1 MRCRAAL
8 VLLASL
14 VFAFA
19 STSALAASN
28 SKKTSARLFGSPFMK
43 GHAKY
48 QERSKNGKTDQR
60 FNVHISRALPL
71 QTLEVSVNGQ
81 PVGTVVTNFAGNGKL
96 HLRTGG
102 KGSADPLPDGFP
114 SLGTGD
120 IVSVGPLTGIC
131 FGKGDDAE
139 FEVKG
144 EVDVN
149 GAEYEASYRERI
161 HHGAL
166 ERTFEAEIEVGEIS
180 QDVPVF
186 INDVFFGTVSTDV
199 NGNGELELSSRPDDD
214 DGDEQLMPDDFPS
227 LQPGDVVRIG
237 NTLVTLAADDD
248 DDGQG
253 DDDDGDDDGDD
264 GGGGDD

>member
-1 MRCRAAL
+1 MHCRAAF
-8 VLLASL
+8 VLFASL
-14 VFAFA
+14 VFAFG
-19 STSALAASN
+19 STSALAAN
-28 SKKTSARLFGSPFMK
+28 STKTSARLFGSPFMK

-48 QERSKNGKTDQR
+48 QERAKNGKTDQR
-60 FNVHISRALPL
+60 FNVNISRALPL

-131 FGKGDDAE
+131 FSKGDKSE
-139 FEVKG
+139 FQVEG
-144 EVDVN
+144 EVNVD
-149 GAEYEASYRERI
+149 GAEYEASYRERM

-166 ERTFEAEIEVGEIS
+166 ERKFEAEIEGGEVS

-186 INDVFFGTVSTDV
+186 INDVFFGTVSTDAD
-199 NGNGELELSSRPDDD
+199 GNGQLELSSRPDDD
-214 DGDEQLMPDDFPS
+214 DEGDEQLMPDDFPS

-237 NTLVTLAADDD
+237 NTFVTLASSDDDD
-248 DDGQG
+248 DDGG
-253 DDDDGDDDGDD
+253 DDD
-264 GGGGDD
+264 